1 MAYNDLPP
9 AESRRARP
17 KKMKKKRIPK
27 ARISTLMSI
36 SFLPSVFT
44 LLNLFLGYQALI
56 HIVGP
61 RPNFKLAIYFI
72 TASVIMDGFDGTI
85 ARLTKTESDFGVQL
99 DSLVDA
105 VTFGLVTSMLA
116 LKWGFQSGFAQLG
129 SIIAFVFLSAG
140 LIRLARFNVFKE
152 AQVVP
157 ANIFI
162 GLPIPIGSLAVCSVV
177 LLFDGQ
183 PPPPPNHVSVPIF
196 TFYVLLVSLLMIS
209 NIRYRTVK
217 KFVLKN
223 SLKTL
228 FLLAL
233 VIACLIIFP
242 DTTIPLL
249 TFAYVLSPLFFLA
262 FNRRGRANGPVAAE
276 RQAGAPGAESQGK
289 S

>member
-1 MAYNDLPP
+1 MPGDDSMEGSAGRTPL
-9 AESRRARP
+9 P
-17 KKMKKKRIPK
+17 KKMKKKRITK
-27 ARISTLMSI
+27 SKVSALTRI

-56 HIVGP
+56 HIVGAKK
-61 RPNFKLAIYFI
+61 NFKIAIYYI

-85 ARLTKTESDFGVQL
+85 ARLTKTESNFGVQL

-116 LKWGFQSGFAQLG
+116 FKWGFQSGFPQAG
-129 SIIAFVFLSAG
+129 SIVSFVFLSAG

-152 AQVVP
+152 AQVIP

-162 GLPIPIGSLAVCSVV
+162 GLPIPTGALAICSVILLLDGRPPLSRLGI
-177 LLFDGQ
+177 LLF
-183 PPPPPNHVSVPIF
+183 SV
-196 TFYVLLVSLLMIS
+196 YVILVSLLMIS
-209 NIRYRTVK
+209 NIKYKTVK

-223 SLKTL
+223 SLRTL

-249 TFAYVLSPLFFLA
+249 TFSYMASPLLFF
-262 FNRRGRANGPVAAE
+262 FFSRRSR
-276 RQAGAPGAESQGK
+276 GAEPTALEKKAEPSGQETRSK
-289 S
+289 A

>member
-1 MAYNDLPP
+1 MAGNDTSLPK
-9 AESRRARP
+9 RI
-17 KKMKKKRIPK
+17 MKKKKVKK

-162 GLPIPIGSLAVCSVV
+162 GLPIPIGALAVCSVV

-183 PPPPPNHVSVPIF
+183 PPPQPSHVSVPIF

-233 VIACLIIFP
+233 IIACLVIFP

-249 TFAYVLSPLFFLA
+249 TFTYVLSPLFFLA
-262 FNRRGRANGPVAAE
+262 FNRRRRANAPVAAE
-276 RQAGAPGAESQGK
+276 RQAGAPGEESK
-289 S
+289 SKA

>member
-1 MAYNDLPP
+1 MEGDNLPP
-9 AESRRARP
+9 AEARRARP
-17 KKMKKKRIPK
+17 RKMKKKKIKK
-27 ARISTLMSI
+27 AGISTLMSI

-162 GLPIPIGSLAVCSVV
+162 GLPIPTGALAVCSVV

-183 PPPPPNHVSVPIF
+183 PLPQPHHVSVLIF

-233 VIACLIIFP
+233 IIACLIIFP

-249 TFAYVLSPLFFLA
+249 TFTYVISPLFFLA
-262 FNRRGRANGPVAAE
+262 FNRRQRANNPLAAE
-276 RQAGAPGAESQGK
+276 KPVKAPGEEGK
-289 S
+289 SKA

>member
-1 MAYNDLPP
+1 
-9 AESRRARP
+9 
-17 KKMKKKRIPK
+17 MKKKKIKK
-27 ARISTLMSI
+27 AGISTLMSI

-162 GLPIPIGSLAVCSVV
+162 GLPIPIGALAVCSVV

-183 PPPPPNHVSVPIF
+183 PPPQPNHVSVPIF

-233 VIACLIIFP
+233 IIACLIIFP

-249 TFAYVLSPLFFLA
+249 TFTYMLSPLFFLA
-262 FNRRGRANGPVAAE
+262 FNRRGRANGPVTAP
-276 RQAGAPGAESQGK
+276 RQAEALGEEIK
-289 S
+289 SKV